1 MAAKEK
7 KGGGDFILESR
18 HLVGLFMLL
27 VVIFAVVF
35 TLGYLMGRSQYDS
48 RLRAVIGSPPQD
60 DPPAATSAFKSRA
73 KVQRPETNAS
83 PAPVPPKTVVGS
95 TSTSPKTSAVSP
107 AIPSK
112 TAADP
117 TPGSAKAATGS
128 AQSPKTGAG
137 STWSTP
143 KEETPTRKNPDWDFY
158 HSAEPKTTED
168 HLQPAPKTVAAAQP
182 APKPAAPSLKT
193 VSQSKESAPPG
204 TPLVVNGAIML
215 QVAAVQREG
224 DAMALAQALQQK
236 KFPAYVITPGP
247 DKYYRVQVGP
257 YRDNQSATNA
267 RHDLEANGFKSII
280 KR

>member
-1 MAAKEK
+1 MASKEK

-48 RLRAVIGSPPQD
+48 RLRAIVGSPLQD
-60 DPPAATSAFKSRA
+60 DPSAAASAPKS
-73 KVQRPETNAS
+73 KTKSQHPETIAGS
-83 PAPVPPKTVVGS
+83 PAS
-95 TSTSPKTSAVSP
+95 
-107 AIPSK
+107 
-112 TAADP
+112 
-117 TPGSAKAATGS
+117 
-128 AQSPKTGAG
+128 SPKTGAG
-137 STWSTP
+137 STLTPPKTGAVSAGPSKTSAGSTSSTP
-143 KEETPTRKNPDWDFY
+143 REDAASAQKKPDWDFY

-168 HLQPAPKTVAAAQP
+168 HLQPPKKPVTAALPPAQP
-182 APKPAAPSLKT
+182 AAPKPPAASLKT
-193 VSQSKESAPPG
+193 VAQPKESASSG
-204 TPLVVNGAIML
+204 TPLVANGAIML

-257 YRDNQSATNA
+257 YSDNQSASNA

>member
-48 RLRAVIGSPPQD
+48 RLRAIVGSPLQD
-60 DPPAATSAFKSRA
+60 DPSSAASAPKSKSKSQHSETSAGSA
-73 KVQRPETNAS
+73 AS
-83 PAPVPPKTVVGS
+83 SPKPGAGS
-95 TSTSPKTSAVSP
+95 TSTPPKTGGVSVGS
-107 AIPSK
+107 SK
-112 TAADP
+112 
-117 TPGSAKAATGS
+117 
-128 AQSPKTGAG
+128 QGAG
-137 STWSTP
+137 STLSPP
-143 KEETPTRKNPDWDFY
+143 KEDAAQKNPDWDFY

-168 HLQPAPKTVAAAQP
+168 HLQPPKKPVAAALPPAQP
-182 APKPAAPSLKT
+182 AAPKPPAASLKT
-193 VSQSKESAPPG
+193 VAQPKESAPAG
-204 TPLVVNGAIML
+204 TPLVANGAIML

-257 YRDNQSATNA
+257 YSDNQSASNA